1 MLPWDGVINLLAAVG
16 VGAFA
21 VHMLVPAR
29 RDRLPNLLEIR
40 FGTLAVLSAFFMAAR
55 GLFWI
60 SDFWPF
66 LVMSH
71 LAVCWVPLGILLAV
85 EGLLRRHAPLPLKL
99 FAVVGGVSCTTL
111 VFLLERDA
119 AALFSMSLALFQV
132 LGLVLPF
139 AWAFARNRSV
149 LSKRENQRIDSMVT
163 LTLVG
168 LPFIVTDF
176 SDLLPALPLSM
187 GAIAILLFAYAA
199 ILAARFPTRNPVLSW
214 RFLNLVALAL
224 IAAALVMWLT
234 DLSGLSAFVRLAA
247 LVLTLAVLLALLL
260 ELLSLRDQS
269 EERALLRTLSA
280 LDLSRP
286 EAAVSRLIRFSPF
299 EHASLIRPGQGPVP
313 ADFNIEP
320 GRVFHRT
327 PATNQASDLRAAAV
341 LESVGADL
349 MFLLDPKT
357 DALCMVEIHDP
368 GANTVDWARVIAAL
382 ASSKARSA

>member
-132 LGLVLPF
+132 LGLVLVTTF
-139 AWAFARNRSV
+139 ATFLTALWVKIRRS
-149 LSKRENQRIDSMVT
+149 R
-163 LTLVG
+163 
-168 LPFIVTDF
+168 
-176 SDLLPALPLSM
+176 
-187 GAIAILLFAYAA
+187 Y
-199 ILAARFPTRNPVLSW
+199 
-214 RFLNLVALAL
+214 
-224 IAAALVMWLT
+224 
-234 DLSGLSAFVRLAA
+234 
-247 LVLTLAVLLALLL
+247 
-260 ELLSLRDQS
+260 
-269 EERALLRTLSA
+269 
-280 LDLSRP
+280 
-286 EAAVSRLIRFSPF
+286 
-299 EHASLIRPGQGPVP
+299 
-313 ADFNIEP
+313 
-320 GRVFHRT
+320 
-327 PATNQASDLRAAAV
+327 
-341 LESVGADL
+341 
-349 MFLLDPKT
+349 
-357 DALCMVEIHDP
+357 
-368 GANTVDWARVIAAL
+368 
-382 ASSKARSA
+382 